1 MRILPAV
8 IFFYIVM
15 FAHHAAAQTDAIY
28 EANIDEPVDEIY
40 QELYKALEVARFYV
54 IFEANIGK
62 NLARNAEK
70 WGEDYNR
77 NKFEAVRSMVICNPE
92 YANQVL
98 NLDPKMMALCPLTV
112 TLLYKAGTTTIL
124 FEKLT
129 PAATGSPA
137 EDILWEVENTIISTI
152 ESVISDR

>member
-8 IFFYIVM
+8 IFFFIVI
-15 FAHHAAAQTDAIY
+15 FANQVSAQTGAIY
-28 EANIDEPVDEIY
+28 EAGINKPMDEVY
-40 QELYKALEVARFYV
+40 QNLYQALESASFHV

-62 NLARNAEK
+62 NLAHHAEK

-92 YANQVL
+92 YANEVL
-98 NLDPKMMALCPLTV
+98 NLDPKMMALCPLIV
-112 TLLYKAGTTTIL
+112 TLLHKEGTTTIL
-124 FEKLT
+124 FEKLM
-129 PAATGSPA
+129 PVAAGSPA
-137 EDILWEVENTIISTI
+137 EDVLWEVENTIISAI

>member
-1 MRILPAV
+1 
-8 IFFYIVM
+8 M

-40 QELYKALEVARFYV
+40 QELYKALEAARFYV

>member
-1 MRILPAV
+1 MRITPAV
-8 IFFYIVM
+8 IFFFIVIV
-15 FAHHAAAQTDAIY
+15 AHQAVAHTDAIY
-28 EANIDEPVDEIY
+28 EISINKSVDEVY

-92 YANQVL
+92 FANQVL

-112 TLLYKAGTTTIL
+112 TLLYKEETTTIL
-124 FEKLT
+124 FEKLI
-129 PAATGSPA
+129 PVAKGSPA
-137 EDILWEVENTIISTI
+137 EDVLWEVENTIISTI
-152 ESVISDR
+152 ESVVGD

>member
-1 MRILPAV
+1 MRILSAV
-8 IFFYIVM
+8 ILFFIVI
-15 FAHHAAAQTDAIY
+15 FTNQVGAQTDTIY
-28 EANIDEPVDEIY
+28 VANINRPVDEVY
-40 QELYKALEVARFYV
+40 QNLYKALETARFYV

-77 NKFEAVRSMVICNPE
+77 NKFEVVRSMVICNPE

-112 TLLYKAGTTTIL
+112 TLLYKGGTTTIL
-124 FEKLT
+124 FEKLL
-129 PAATGSPA
+129 PAAMGSPA

-152 ESVISDR
+152 ESVISDQ